1 MSRGERDATSV
12 GVGVSEFVWGE
23 RNAIRGSRRAHE
35 RRSSRPATA
44 HATAH
49 APRSPRPAHATAHAH
64 ALHSPLP
71 ALLSLLALAACT
83 DAHLYGEKYAPNQ
96 PDRISFEGD
105 LCTDDPAAIAFPQK
119 TLIVMDG
126 SGGMFEG
133 DPAGRRINTLRA
145 FIGRHRGPGQAVSL
159 LLMGATARPM
169 FPGFSSDPM
178 VVDAALEALAASVG
192 QAQRNYLDTL
202 RVASTIIEDDLL
214 AANPGARS
222 RTRYMVLFVAAGP
235 PDPAFSVPW
244 CIAQE
249 LTPGSAECRTEL
261 AKTFCASVV
270 PAPNEADCELW
281 LYADIVSQLR
291 EYVRQNGAQDLV
303 FDTFKLGQDARAE
316 KVLGDM
322 ARAGQGQMV
331 VQAPGALDFLAVDV
345 AGTGSRLVLRQ
356 ITVMNTNSL
365 LRGKA
370 PVADSDGDGLSD
382 DEEAKL
388 GTDAL
393 NPDTDG
399 DGVGDGIE
407 KRLATPDG
415 AFDPLS
421 PATFKEC
428 LILADVTADHDIDGL
443 NDCEEAVLRT
453 DPYLVDSDRDGVPDL
468 VEVRLGGNPLS
479 DDRLVDSDM
488 DGIANGDEAIRGLD
502 PWTNDSNR
510 DLAYAYQYRTSD
522 QLETHRMEAT
532 PTEPFPGVR
541 IIDAKPGTS
550 TVWALRLT
558 GDRRLVFAEGA
569 NQLLE
574 GAEDDPFLP
583 LVVLSGLGDYVLAS
597 PEGGIL
603 TVRVDPDYLPPPES
617 PNLDVRVLLRN
628 TTRTCFKMDVR
639 NVTLVETAEL
649 PTGRPGRGWN
659 MIRLYLG
666 EVPLDSPTAH
676 TIVKSVTVPVRF
688 VAPDLKIPDRAFIHL
703 TDEDFLL
710 LAPE

>member
-1 MSRGERDATSV
+1 
-12 GVGVSEFVWGE
+12 
-23 RNAIRGSRRAHE
+23 
-35 RRSSRPATA
+35 
-44 HATAH
+44 
-49 APRSPRPAHATAHAH
+49 
-64 ALHSPLP
+64 
-71 ALLSLLALAACT
+71 LLVLLAFAACT
-83 DAHLYGEKYAPNQ
+83 DAHLYGEKYTPNQ

-105 LCTDDPAAIAFPQK
+105 LCTDDPSAIAFPQK

-126 SGGMFEG
+126 TGGMVEG
-133 DPAGRRINTLRA
+133 DPAGKRVNTLRA
-145 FIGRHRGPGQAVSL
+145 FIGRHRGPSQEISL
-159 LLMGATARPM
+159 LLMGSSGRPM
-169 FPGFSSDPM
+169 FPGFSSDPL
-178 VVDAALEALAASVG
+178 VIDAALEAIAASVG

-214 AANPGARS
+214 ASNPGVRS

-235 PDPAFSVPW
+235 PDPAFNVPW

-249 LTPGSAECRTEL
+249 LTPGSGECQTAF
-261 AKTFCASVV
+261 AKTFCPSFTTT
-270 PAPNEADCELW
+270 PSEADCELW
-281 LYADIVSQLR
+281 VYGDLVTQLR
-291 EYVRQNGAQDLV
+291 GYVRNNGAQDLI
-303 FDTFKLGQDARAE
+303 FDTFELATDARSN
-316 KVLGDM
+316 KVLSDM
-322 ARAGQGQMV
+322 ARSGQGEMV

-345 AGTGSRLVLRQ
+345 ANTGSRLVLRE
-356 ITVMNTNSL
+356 ISVMNTNTL

-382 DEEAKL
+382 AEEEAL
-388 GTDAL
+388 GTDPL
-393 NPDTDG
+393 NPDSDG

-407 KRLATPDG
+407 KRLAAPG
-415 AFDPLS
+415 SEFDPLV
-421 PATFKEC
+421 PVQFKEC
-428 LILADVTADHDIDGL
+428 LTLTDLTADHDLDGL

-468 VEVRLGGNPLS
+468 IEVRLGSNPLS
-479 DDRLVDSDM
+479 DDRLIDSDM
-488 DGIANGDEAIRGLD
+488 DGIANGEEVRRGLD
-502 PWTNDSNR
+502 PWSNDSSR
-510 DLAYAYQYRTSD
+510 DLTYGYQYRTSD

-541 IIDAKPGTS
+541 IIEVKPGTS

-558 GDRRLVFAEGA
+558 GDRPARLAFAENLSILPDGI
-569 NQLLE
+569 
-574 GAEDDPFLP
+574 EDDPSTT
-583 LVVLSGLGDYVLAS
+583 VVLTSLGDYALKS

-603 TVRVDPDYLPPPES
+603 KVHADPDSLPVAGS
-617 PNLDVRVLLRN
+617 PNLDARILLRT

-688 VAPDLKIPDRAFIHL
+688 VAPDQKTPDRAFIHL
-703 TDEDFLL
+703 TDEDLLL